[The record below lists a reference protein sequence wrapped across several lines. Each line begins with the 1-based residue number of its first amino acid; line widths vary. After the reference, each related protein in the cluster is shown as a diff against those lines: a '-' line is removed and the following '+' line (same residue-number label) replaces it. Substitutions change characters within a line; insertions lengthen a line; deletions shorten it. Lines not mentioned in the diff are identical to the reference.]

1 MYIWLLYILSASEVA
16 IVHENCS
23 LWECP
28 EEGGNKQLNSEIEV
42 AHENASLPRL
52 GPGWPKPL
60 KIKAEVKA
68 LHETL
73 SPGGGGGG
81 GRREEGR
88 GLPIQLGTHFLDT
101 VSILCFTD
109 SLEIDTC
116 YIDSG

>member
-42 AHENASLPRL
+42 AHENASLSRL
-52 GPGWPKPL
+52 GPGWPKPSKL
-60 KIKAEVKA
+60 KLKSK
-68 LHETL
+68 LCMRLFHR
-73 SPGGGGGG
+73 
-81 GRREEGR
+81 GRRRGWGEEVR

-109 SLEIDTC
+109 SLEIDKC